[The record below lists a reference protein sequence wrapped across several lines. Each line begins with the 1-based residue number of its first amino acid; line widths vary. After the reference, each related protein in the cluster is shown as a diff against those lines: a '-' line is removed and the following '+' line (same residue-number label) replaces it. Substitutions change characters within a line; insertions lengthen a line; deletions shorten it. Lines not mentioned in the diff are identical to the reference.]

1 MRAGVKPR
9 LSIYSSLALDTSTS
23 SEFNTQEASERDF
36 LW

>member
-9 LSIYSSLALDTSTS
+9 LSIYGDLALGASTNK
-23 SEFNTQEASERDF
+23 EFTTQEASEWGL